1 LRAFLVHAA
10 EYRASMTVEDD
21 NVDQTRSEE
30 ALSADGIPIRFE
42 ATGSGTRALVFV
54 HGWSC
59 DRTYWRHQLPEFAT
73 AHRVVAVD
81 LAGHGASGAG
91 RSSWTM
97 PSFGADVVA
106 VADALE
112 LHDMVLI
119 GHSMGGDVIVEAALS
134 LGDRVAGI
142 VWVDTY
148 HRLTEPETPEQVAA
162 FLDPFR
168 TDFVGTT
175 RALVRRMF
183 PSGADAGLVGQVAGA
198 MSAAPP
204 DIAFDTLR
212 HAFSNEGRV
221 MAVLPNLNVPV
232 VAINPDYR
240 PTDEASLRR
249 YGVETVVASSVGHFL
264 MLEDPDQF
272 NQLLAG
278 VLARITSPSV
288 SRPRA

>member
-1 LRAFLVHAA
+1 
-10 EYRASMTVEDD
+10 MTFDD
-21 NVDQTRSEE
+21 RDAIPATSEV
-30 ALSADGIPIRFE
+30 ALSADGIPISFE

-59 DRTYWRHQLPEFAT
+59 DRTYWRHQVPEFAE
-73 AHRVVAVD
+73 ASRVVAID

-91 RSSWTM
+91 RTSWSM

-106 VADALE
+106 VADALK
-112 LHDMVLI
+112 LQDMVLI
-119 GHSMGGDVIVEAALS
+119 GHSMGGDVSVEAALS

-148 HRLTEPETPEQVAA
+148 HRLTEPETSEQVAA

-168 TDFVGTT
+168 RDFVGTT
-175 RALVRRMF
+175 RALVQRMF
-183 PSGADAGLVGQVAGA
+183 PSVADAGLVEQVAGA

-204 DIAFDTLR
+204 DIAFDTLH
-212 HAFSNEGRV
+212 HAFINEGPV
-221 MAVLPNLNVPV
+221 MAALPSLHVPV
-232 VAINPDYR
+232 VAINADYQ

-249 YGVETVVASSVGHFL
+249 YGVETVVGSEVGHFL

-272 NQLLAG
+272 NRLLAG
-278 VLARITSPSV
+278 VLARIPV
-288 SRPRA
+288 SQRLKT